1 MNKKVIS
8 LQTID
13 LKYKIVIEDVK
24 KVIRSIIDKPFE
36 ITLYGSVAR
45 GEETNES
52 DIDLLLLIDGPVDD
66 GLMRLIWESIY
77 PIELER
83 DVVIS
88 LFIESKEIW
97 ETKYATLSL
106 LFENIQREGIHA

>member
-1 MNKKVIS
+1 MKKNKLT

-13 LKYKIVIEDVK
+13 KKYRTVIEETK
-24 KVIRSIIDKPFE
+24 KVIHSVIEQSFE
-36 ITLYGSVAR
+36 VTLYGSVAR
-45 GEETNES
+45 GEETSES
-52 DIDLLLLIDGPVDD
+52 DIDLLILIDGPVNESVIK
-66 GLMRLIWESIY
+66 LIWESVY

-88 LFIESKEIW
+88 MFIESKEVW

-106 LFENIQREGIHA
+106 LYENIQKEGIHA

>member
-1 MNKKVIS
+1 MKKNKKPLQAIDKKYRMVI
-8 LQTID
+8 D
-13 LKYKIVIEDVK
+13 EVK
-24 KVIRSIIDKPFE
+24 KVIRSIITFPFE
-36 ITLYGSVAR
+36 VTLYGSVAR
-45 GEETNES
+45 GEETKES
-52 DIDLLLLIDGPVDD
+52 DLDLLVLIAGYVDD
-66 GLMRLIWESIY
+66 SLIKFIRASVY

-106 LFENIQREGIHA
+106 LCENIQREGILA

>member
-1 MNKKVIS
+1 MKKKIS

-13 LKYKIVIEDVK
+13 MKFKIVIDEVK
-24 KVIRSIIDKPFE
+24 KVTRSIVDQPFE
-36 ITLYGSVAR
+36 VTLYGSVAR
-45 GEETNES
+45 GEETSES
-52 DIDLLLLIDGPVDD
+52 DIDLLILIDGPVNYA
-66 GLMRLIWESIY
+66 LKQVIREAIY
-77 PIELER
+77 PIELEK

-106 LFENIQREGIHA
+106 LYENIQREGIRA